1 MAVLLCC
8 LLGDDLL
15 QGAQNTV
22 TVVFFQICAIPVQL
36 QFRGVLVIDLYDS
49 FSCLV
54 PLDAWIEGG

>member
-36 QFRGVLVIDLYDS
+36 QFRGVLVIDLYDLHS
-49 FSCLV
+49 AV
-54 PLDAWIEGG
+54 